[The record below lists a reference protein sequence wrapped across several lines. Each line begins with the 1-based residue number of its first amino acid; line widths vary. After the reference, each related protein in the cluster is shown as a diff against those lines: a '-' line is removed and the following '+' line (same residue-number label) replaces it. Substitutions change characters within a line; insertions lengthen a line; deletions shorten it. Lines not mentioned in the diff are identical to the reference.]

1 MTLRYVVALGLIA
14 LLSIVSHLVL
24 TETLKAN
31 EGSAAIINMS
41 GRQRML
47 SQRIRGLADDLHSG
61 KEVAREPLIT
71 SMNQFRQ
78 THERLAALADAKGT
92 IAERRLYEV
101 YYGNAEIDRL
111 MTRFLAA
118 GERIAARKVAPA
130 RLTDA
135 EDSQDLQVLS
145 DLARGPLLSGL
156 EDVVSIHQ
164 SVSEARS
171 QRMVRVQWGIL
182 LIVLVTLAVEAC
194 FIFRPMVRAIS
205 GYVGLLLN
213 QADHDYLT
221 GLLNRRAFTVRAEAE
236 IQRSRRYA
244 RPVSVVLVDVDHF
257 KRVND
262 SLGHLAGDT
271 VLVTLSR
278 TMEAQAR
285 REDVI
290 ARLGGEEFAI
300 LLPETGLAEACEMAE
315 RLRQAVAAEP
325 ILAGEEPRQITISA
339 GVAEIDLDGAR
350 PYVSAMSNA
359 DKMLYRAKDAG
370 RDTVRPKPASAR
382 AMRVVS

>member
-1 MTLRYVVALGLIA
+1 M
-14 LLSIVSHLVL
+14 
-24 TETLKAN
+24 
-31 EGSAAIINMS
+31 
-41 GRQRML
+41 
-47 SQRIRGLADDLHSG
+47 
-61 KEVAREPLIT
+61 
-71 SMNQFRQ
+71 
-78 THERLAALADAKGT
+78 
-92 IAERRLYEV
+92 
-101 YYGNAEIDRL
+101 
-111 MTRFLAA
+111 
-118 GERIAARKVAPA
+118 
-130 RLTDA
+130 
-135 EDSQDLQVLS
+135 
-145 DLARGPLLSGL
+145 
-156 EDVVSIHQ
+156 
-164 SVSEARS
+164 
-171 QRMVRVQWGIL
+171 
-182 LIVLVTLAVEAC
+182 
-194 FIFRPMVRAIS
+194 
-205 GYVGLLLN
+205 
-213 QADHDYLT
+213 
-221 GLLNRRAFTVRAEAE
+221 RAEAE

-325 ILAGEEPRQITISA
+325 ILAGEEPRRITISA